1 MMAQIIDGKQCAAEI
16 RSSVASRVMAL
27 GAKGVTPGL
36 AAVLIGDDPAS
47 RTYVRAKEKACAE
60 VGIYSEI
67 IRKEESCT
75 QSELLS
81 LVDELNS
88 NPKIDGILVQSPLPE
103 GLDEMAVTLRIDPA
117 KDVDGFHPFNVG
129 ALSLG
134 LTAPRPCTPS
144 GIIELL
150 KFAGVETSGK
160 EVVVVGRS
168 NIVGKPIAALL
179 SQKTE
184 MGNAT
189 VTLCHSRTREIEAVC
204 RRADILVAA
213 IGRAEFITAEFLK
226 PGVVVIDVGVNRV
239 DDSSRKRGYRLT
251 GDVDFASAEKV
262 ASFITPVP
270 GGVGP
275 MTIAMLLSN
284 TVAIAERRA
293 AK

>member
-1 MMAQIIDGKQCAAEI
+1 MAQIIDGKQCAAEI
-16 RSSVASRVMAL
+16 RSSVASRVEAL

-134 LTAPRPCTPS
+134 LAAPRPCTPA

-179 SQKTE
+179 SQKSE

-226 PGVVVIDVGVNRV
+226 PGAVVIDVGVNRV
-239 DDSSRKRGYRLT
+239 DDFSRKRGYRLT